1 MSLTFTYHLL
11 CMTWN
16 MWHANPNLAE
26 IYDADVSF
34 NVQSKSESCTKERN
48 IKHLKCSNSRLV
60 IFVWGKYVDNFLQ
73 TFKISSW
80 FQLLSLFVTQAS
92 SSLSLK
98 DNVWEI
104 TGDRNLLGV
113 RKKKTQKNSHFLL
126 FHVNEI
132 FFHQYHTPW
141 KMSLF
146 LLISHMLEGY

>member
-113 RKKKTQKNSHFLL
+113 RKKKPRKIH
-126 FHVNEI
+126 I
-132 FFHQYHTPW
+132 FSCS
-141 KMSLF
+141 MSTKYFSISITRLEKCLCF
-146 LLISHMLEGY
+146 CWYLIC